1 MSEYV
6 YPAIFHKNND
16 GSYTILFPDLPGCI
30 TEGKT
35 LGEAMRMAQSALTQ
49 WVEYLKDKKET
60 IPTASNLQSVDIEA
74 GEFVNLIRADVKDGR
89 AVKRTVSLPK
99 WMDEAVA
106 EAGLSLSK
114 VLQDALK
121 QRLRRAASL

>member
-1 MSEYV
+1 MFEYV

>member
-1 MSEYV
+1 MPEYV

-16 GSYTILFPDLPGCI
+16 ESYTVLFPDLPGCI
-30 TEGKT
+30 TEGKS
-35 LGEAMRMAQSALTQ
+35 LSEAICMAQSALTQ
-49 WVEYLKDKKET
+49 WVEYLKDKKEV
-60 IPTASNLQSVDIEA
+60 IPTASNLRSVETEA
-74 GEFVNLIRADVKDGR
+74 EEFANLICADVKDGR

-121 QRLRRAASL
+121 QRLSLQ

>member
-6 YPAIFHKNND
+6 YPAIFHKND
-16 GSYTILFPDLPGCI
+16 DDSYTVLFPDLPGCI
-30 TEGKT
+30 TEGKS

-49 WVEYLKDKKET
+49 WVEYLKDKKEV
-60 IPTASNLQSVDIEA
+60 IPAASDFQSVETEA
-74 GEFVNLIRADVKDGR
+74 GEFANFIRADVKDAR

-106 EAGLSLSK
+106 DAGLSLSK
-114 VLQDALK
+114 VLQEALK
-121 QRLRRAASL
+121 QRLSLQ